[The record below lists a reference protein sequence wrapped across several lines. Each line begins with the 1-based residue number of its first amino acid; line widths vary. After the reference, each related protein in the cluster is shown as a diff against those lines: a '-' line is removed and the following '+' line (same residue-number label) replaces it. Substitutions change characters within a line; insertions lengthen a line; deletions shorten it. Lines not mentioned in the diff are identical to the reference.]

1 MSERSRRKRPRTAAA
16 PNLADDFSEL
26 CDALKAK
33 YDMTEGDWKALLDM
47 GMGLYNANPVAAQAA
62 ATGTTSPYIEALRTE
77 LTRHVNAFIDGA
89 AEELQAQARSGDAAV
104 AAAAARMAATRAA
117 ELGVRFT
124 IVGSGPAARAAAPA
138 AAPGAATA
146 AAAATARRRTR

>member
-1 MSERSRRKRPRTAAA
+1 MSERSRRKRPRAAAA

-47 GMGLYNANPVAAQAA
+47 GMALYNTNPVAAQAA

-77 LTRHVNAFIDGA
+77 LTRHVNAFMDGA
-89 AEELQAQARSGDAAV
+89 EEELLAQARNGDAAV
-104 AAAAARMAATRAA
+104 AAAAAQLAATRVA

-124 IVGSGPAARAAAPA
+124 FEPPARAAAAARIERIARA
-138 AAPGAATA
+138 AAT
-146 AAAATARRRTR
+146 AAAATARRRAR